1 MRKGGKREFGQRKKG
16 SVLQYRAPVTRRAS
30 GESAPHLRGR
40 QFFLRVRD
48 NAATLFHLGCRHC
61 PTCVGLGVVLGV
73 SPVHL
78 TPHRKT
84 GLYLFA
90 RRRWLWCV
98 PWLLVN
104 KSRRSWF
111 HPNERLQL
119 CMCVR
124 RSVLCVTLPVPAVT
138 LVCCVGRGKN
148 PRFAAKGCI
157 LANLTQKGRIRGR
170 MSSQVGDSLHR
181 MKRGTTTFPVKIL
194 GKCWTNIS
202 GFEKTRID

>member
-119 CMCVR
+119 FVCVCDAPC
-124 RSVLCVTLPVPAVT
+124 CVSHSLSQQSLLFVVWDEEKT
-138 LVCCVGRGKN
+138 LVSR
-148 PRFAAKGCI
+148 
-157 LANLTQKGRIRGR
+157 QKGSIRDA
-170 MSSQVGDSLHR
+170 SWQ
-181 MKRGTTTFPVKIL
+181 IL
-194 GKCWTNIS
+194 RKKEELG
-202 GFEKTRID
+202 EE

>member
-48 NAATLFHLGCRHC
+48 NAAALFHLGCRHC

-98 PWLLVN
+98 PWLLVTSHAARGFIPTN
-104 KSRRSWF
+104 AS
-111 HPNERLQL
+111 N
-119 CMCVR
+119 C
-124 RSVLCVTLPVPAVT
+124 LCVCATLRAVCHTPCPSSHSFKSLLVWDEEKT
-138 LVCCVGRGKN
+138 LVSR
-148 PRFAAKGCI
+148 
-157 LANLTQKGRIRGR
+157 QKGSIRDA
-170 MSSQVGDSLHR
+170 SWQ
-181 MKRGTTTFPVKIL
+181 IL
-194 GKCWTNIS
+194 RKKEELG
-202 GFEKTRID
+202 EE

>member
-48 NAATLFHLGCRHC
+48 NAATLLHLGCRHC

-98 PWLLVN
+98 PWLLVTSHAARGFIPTN
-104 KSRRSWF
+104 AS
-111 HPNERLQL
+111 N
-119 CMCVR
+119 CV
-124 RSVLCVTLPVPAVT
+124 CVCDAPCCVSHSLSQQSLLFVVWDEEKT
-138 LVCCVGRGKN
+138 LVSR
-148 PRFAAKGCI
+148 
-157 LANLTQKGRIRGR
+157 QKGSIRDA
-170 MSSQVGDSLHR
+170 SWQ
-181 MKRGTTTFPVKIL
+181 IL
-194 GKCWTNIS
+194 RKKEELG
-202 GFEKTRID
+202 EE